1 MDWSIQVQ
9 AQVEY
14 FTKYSKLKYFQI
26 EHFNKI
32 LKLDNTQVEHLV
44 KYSTS
49 VDQADKSLFWILKKK
64 EKKKIIFGL
73 DFLTLVVCCLQSF
86 IIRNKNPCN
95 I

>member
-9 AQVEY
+9 AQVVY

-32 LKLDNTQVEHLV
+32 LNFTILKLS
-44 KYSTS
+44 STS

-64 EKKKIIFGL
+64 NS
-73 DFLTLVVCCLQSF
+73 FLAWTL
-86 IIRNKNPCN
+86 
-95 I
+95 